1 MGATPGQNPA
11 YRLSA
16 QSTVRFGPMLGR
28 SAGGIFVSMK
38 GRIFTLTKIPPPEA
52 PFFGQERRLPVDSS
66 WVMRKRQASRISPR
80 HLGSRRITMAK
91 PATIKI
97 RLNSTAGT
105 GHFYVTKKNA
115 RTMTD
120 KMVVKKYDP
129 VKREHVEYK
138 EGKIK

>member
-1 MGATPGQNPA
+1 VVFA
-11 YRLSA
+11 
-16 QSTVRFGPMLGR
+16 
-28 SAGGIFVSMK
+28 
-38 GRIFTLTKIPPPEA
+38 
-52 PFFGQERRLPVDSS
+52 VDSAAC
-66 WVMRKRQASRISPR
+66 VAKRRASRISP
-80 HLGSRRITMAK
+80 GIFGFPDAEETTMAK

-115 RTMTD
+115 RTMTE

-129 VKREHVEYK
+129 VQREHVEYK